1 MNLSKMETKD
11 DELNERLTS
20 GEDGK
25 SHLIPIIGGNIDL
38 KFNLL
43 YKILVLVYINNSQS

>member
-1 MNLSKMETKD
+1 MSTMETKD

-25 SHLIPIIGGNIDL
+25 SHLIPLIGGNLDL
-38 KFNLL
+38 KFHLS
-43 YKILVLVYINNSQS
+43 KILFLVYINNSQS

>member
-1 MNLSKMETKD
+1 MSTMEAKD

-25 SHLIPIIGGNIDL
+25 SHLIPLIGGNLDL
-38 KFNLL
+38 KFHFDSYYLR
-43 YKILVLVYINNSQS
+43 Y

>member
-1 MNLSKMETKD
+1 MNLSTMETKD

-25 SHLIPIIGGNIDL
+25 SHLIPLIGGNLDL
-38 KFNLL
+38 KFHFD
-43 YKILVLVYINNSQS
+43 S

>member
-1 MNLSKMETKD
+1 MNLSTMETKD

-25 SHLIPIIGGNIDL
+25 SHLISQIGGNIDL
-38 KFNLL
+38 KFNFIGPSLHE
-43 YKILVLVYINNSQS
+43 